1 MKVDRDSLAETSTH
15 EVALDCLEAGIR
27 GAHPARVVDRRV
39 GLDGDRLSVDG
50 ATYDLAA
57 YRQVLVLGGGN
68 AAGTVAASLEEELGD
83 RIDGGVV
90 VTDVLDDATEVELVE
105 GDHPVPSERGMAGAE
120 RVRAPAEAA
129 TEETLVLG
137 VVTGGGS
144 ALLPAPADDLSL
156 ENVQQVTDELLASGA
171 AIDEINAVRKHL
183 SALKGGRLAEAAAPA
198 TVVGLVFSDVVG
210 NDLDVVASGPFVPD
224 ASTYEEALAVV
235 NPETGVLRFDV
246 PASVRTRL
254 ERGVQGDV
262 PETPDPGDPV
272 FEGVETHVL
281 ADGFTALD
289 AARDEAVERGYDAH
303 VLSSRIR
310 GEAREAA
317 RSHVAIAEEMRA
329 TGNPFDPP
337 AVVLSGGETTV
348 TLRGDGDGG
357 PNQEF
362 ALSAALELDEE
373 NVVVASVDTDGVD
386 GASEAAGAVVDAR
399 TVTDDE
405 SDAHDALEGND
416 SLPFLDAHD
425 ALVVTGPTGTNV
437 NDLRVMVVESD
448 VSR

>member
-120 RVRAPAEAA
+120 RVRALAEAA

-235 NPETGVLRFDV
+235 DRYALDV

-310 GEAREAA
+310 GEAHEAA

>member
-1 MKVDRDSLAETSTH
+1 
-15 EVALDCLEAGIR
+15 
-27 GAHPARVVDRRV
+27 
-39 GLDGDRLSVDG
+39 
-50 ATYDLAA
+50 
-57 YRQVLVLGGGN
+57 
-68 AAGTVAASLEEELGD
+68 
-83 RIDGGVV
+83 
-90 VTDVLDDATEVELVE
+90 
-105 GDHPVPSERGMAGAE
+105 MAGAE
-120 RVRAPAEAA
+120 RVRALAEAA

-235 NPETGVLRFDV
+235 DRYALDV